1 MSVDP
6 LKSNALP
13 LDRVNLSAASHSR
26 VGGTEEA
33 DRVPEG
39 TVSPER
45 MREVLRRLDQ
55 DYYSGAE
62 IQGKLAQ
69 AVHQDLGHSR
79 TE

>member
-13 LDRVNLSAASHSR
+13 LDRVHLSAASHSR
-26 VGGTEEA
+26 VEGTEEVN
-33 DRVPEG
+33 RVPEG

-62 IQGKLAQ
+62 IQDKVAH
-69 AVHQDLGHSR
+69 AVLQDLGLSR